1 MNKSKNLN
9 ILFLLESIVFLILN
23 ITLSESI
30 IPILS
35 VIQAYIY
42 ICFRRKLK
50 NKKYIDKIFIFTAI
64 AIVLIIFIQ
73 DYTRLH

>member
-42 ICFRRKLK
+42 ICFRDKLK

>member
-9 ILFLLESIVFLILN
+9 ILFFLESTVFLILN
-23 ITLSESI
+23 ITLYEYI

-35 VIQAYIY
+35 VIQSYIY

-64 AIVLIIFIQ
+64 TIVLIVFIQ
-73 DYTRLH
+73 DYARLH

>member
-42 ICFRRKLK
+42 IRFRDKLK